1 MQDDVF
7 TDTADRAARFLKRF
21 GKSLAACAALL
32 TIALYGFLFSPNYR
46 IDSIVKLVERGDE
59 FNDLELGRFGIVWL
73 NRLLGMRNYNPYLVA
88 FLTLITLLVSA
99 AFLCWMLWRAAGERA
114 GAGICLLPLLI
125 YLTPNWVEQL
135 YFSYQSFLIMLGV
148 ALLESAVCLAQ
159 YGRSRLAFALAALLS
174 LVAFSVYQ
182 AFVPLYVCLSVGIV
196 LLECAAAEDVKE
208 LGIGKK
214 ALRHAS
220 VCALALIAYFVI
232 DKLAQRG
239 LPGTA
244 YLSSQIRWGHEPL
257 PGLFAS
263 IAKAIWSLIAAKGT
277 LDTYAYL
284 ISAAVCMLMLV
295 LFSVKKRDATRAA
308 LLCLGWL
315 FLQLG
320 AFAMVLALGSRTTI
334 RAELGVPLVTALNFL
349 LAWLLTA
356 ALGPGLRRGSA
367 RLIPA
372 AACLAL
378 ALNAGLS
385 LRLVYTDDICSL
397 RDEEMAQR
405 IVDRLEPLHPEQSG
419 KTVVFIGEPEMKLNA
434 ACVEGEAIG
443 YSLFR
448 YHVSLE
454 STNTILSQLM
464 SLHGLDY
471 RPIEP
476 EDMLEAAALAKT
488 MPSFPDTGFLAETER
503 CIVVKLSDDYYFDE
517 EILEPGYALTDKPLN
532 FRDDMVC
539 RLEEIRTDG
548 MQLRLRGHNL
558 LPGIDSRKIVN
569 TLYLHDLNT
578 GSLYALNT
586 ACRQQRLVGRQYAAG
601 GVSHDACGFTAK
613 CPLEVF
619 ERNPADTFEILVGFT
634 LDGEESFARTGSYM
648 SKRELDRI
656 PQSEIEEAFSKYVL
670 S

>member
-1 MQDDVF
+1 MQDTVF
-7 TDTADRAARFLKRF
+7 KSTAAGTRRFFARC
-21 GKSLAACAALL
+21 GKSLTACAALL

-88 FLTLITLLVSA
+88 LLTLITLLVSA
-99 AFLCWMLWRAAGERA
+99 AFLCRMLWQAAGERA
-114 GAGICLLPLLI
+114 GIGICLLPLLI
-125 YLTPNWVEQL
+125 YLTPNWAEQL

-148 ALLESAVCLAQ
+148 ALLEIAVCLAQ
-159 YGRSRLAFALAALLS
+159 YGKGRLSFAIAALLS
-174 LVAFSVYQ
+174 LIAFSVYQ

-196 LLECAAAEDVKE
+196 LLECAAAEDVKI
-208 LGIGKK
+208 LGIGRK

-220 VCALALIAYFVI
+220 VCALALAAYFVI

-244 YLSSQIRWGHEPL
+244 YLSSQIRWGNEPL

-263 IAKAIWSLIAAKGT
+263 IVKAVWSLVTAKGT

-284 ISAAVCMLMLV
+284 LSAAVCVLMLI
-295 LFSVKKRDATRAA
+295 LFCVKKREGSRAA

-315 FLQLG
+315 CLQIS
-320 AFAMVLALGSRTTI
+320 AFAMILALGNRTTI
-334 RAELGVPLVTALNFL
+334 RSELGLPLVTALNFL
-349 LAWLLTA
+349 LARLLTA
-356 ALGPGLRRGSA
+356 ALGPGLRRGCA
-367 RLIPA
+367 WLIAA

-385 LRLVYTDDICSL
+385 LRLIYTDDICCK
-397 RDEEMAQR
+397 RDEEMALR
-405 IVDRLEPLHPEQSG
+405 IVDRLAPLHPEQSG

-476 EDMLEAAALAKT
+476 EDMLEATALAKT
-488 MPSFPDTGFLAETER
+488 MPSFPDAGFLAEAER
-503 CIVVKLSDDYYFDE
+503 CIVVKMSDDFYFDE
-517 EILEPGYALTDKPLN
+517 EILEPGYALSDKTPN
-532 FRDDMVC
+532 FRDDTVC
-539 RLEEIRTDG
+539 RLEEIKTDG

-558 LPGIDSRKIVN
+558 LRGTDSRQIVN
-569 TLYLHDLNT
+569 KLYLHDLNT
-578 GSLYALNT
+578 GALYEVNT
-586 ACRQQRLVGRQYAAG
+586 ACRQQRLVGRQYASD

-634 LDGEESFARTGSYM
+634 LDGEESFVHTGSYM

-656 PQSEIEEAFSKYVL
+656 PQSEIEEAFNKYVL